1 MKVVIIGA
9 GAAGLMAAVTAA
21 KCGHKVTVI
30 EHENKPGKKIN
41 ITGNGKC
48 NITNSVLTP
57 DKYYGN
63 KDFIDNVIDK
73 FNYKDTLNFFEN
85 IGVYCYEK
93 NGFYYPL
100 SNQANTVTNALY
112 NEALSLGVTIKTN
125 NNVKSITKKADGFIL
140 DIGIELFCD
149 KLIIATGGMA
159 APKTGSD
166 GSGYELAKNLGHNII
181 NPHPALTAL
190 VCDEKLKKAS
200 GVRVKAKVWIKD
212 KNTEDLGEL
221 QITDYGISGIPVFNI
236 SRNVDE
242 GGKVILDFA
251 PDYTYDE
258 VKILLEKILKRR
270 DKMSAL
276 TALNGLFNEKLAAVF
291 LKEMKLQSNVKCTD
305 ITDKITMLCDI
316 IKSFE
321 VTVKR
326 KKGFDFSQVTSGGV
340 NTVEINKDT
349 MESLICTNLYFAGE
363 IIDVDGRCGGYNLQW
378 AWATGYLAG
387 KAAADTQ

>member
-9 GAAGLMAAVTAA
+9 GAAGLMAAITAA
-21 KCGHKVTVI
+21 ECGHKVTVI

-41 ITGNGKC
+41 VTGNGKC
-48 NITNSVLTP
+48 NITNSALTP

-63 KDFIDNVIDK
+63 KDFINNVIER
-73 FNYKDTLNFFEN
+73 FNYKDVLNFFEN
-85 IGVYCYEK
+85 MGVYCYEK

-100 SNQANTVTNALY
+100 SNQAVTITNALY

-125 NNVKSITKKADGFIL
+125 NNVKSVTKKDDGFVL
-140 DIGIELFCD
+140 DIGIDLFCD

-166 GSGYELAKNLGHNII
+166 GSGYELAKALGHTIVK
-181 NPHPALTAL
+181 PCPALTAL

-200 GVRVKAKVWIKD
+200 GVRVKAKVQIKD
-212 KNTEDLGEL
+212 KNIKDLGEL
-221 QITDYGISGIPVFNI
+221 QVTDYGISGIPVFNI
-236 SRNVDE
+236 SRSVNEKENV
-242 GGKVILDFA
+242 IIDFA

-270 DKMSAL
+270 DKMPVL

-291 LKEMKLQSNVKCTD
+291 LKEIKLQSNVKCTD
-305 ITDKITMLCDI
+305 VIDKITMLCDI

-340 NTVEINKDT
+340 NTSEINRDT
-349 MESLICTNLYFAGE
+349 MESLICPNLYFAGE
-363 IIDVDGRCGGYNLQW
+363 IIDVDGRCGGYNLQF
-378 AWATGYLAG
+378 AWSSGYIAG
-387 KAAADTQ
+387 ESISK

>member
-48 NITNSVLTP
+48 NITNSDLTP

-63 KDFIDNVIDK
+63 KDFINNVIDR
-73 FNYKDTLNFFEN
+73 FNYKDTLQFFEN
-85 IGVYCYEK
+85 MGVYCYEK

-100 SNQANTVTNALY
+100 SNQAVTVTNALY

-125 NNVKSITKKADGFIL
+125 NNVKSVTKKADGFVL
-140 DIGIELFCD
+140 DIGIDLFCD

-166 GSGYELAKNLGHNII
+166 GSGYELAKSLGHTIVK
-181 NPHPALTAL
+181 PCPALTAL

-200 GVRVKAKVWIKD
+200 GVRVKARAQIK
-212 KNTEDLGEL
+212 NNNISDLGEL

-236 SRNVDE
+236 SRSVNE
-242 GGKVILDFA
+242 KERVILDFA

-270 DKMSAL
+270 DKMPAL

-291 LKEMKLQSNVKCTD
+291 LKEIKAQSNVKCTD
-305 ITDKITMLCDI
+305 ITDKITMLCDT

-340 NTVEINKDT
+340 NTSEINKDT
-349 MESLICTNLYFAGE
+349 MESLICPNLYFAGE
-363 IIDVDGRCGGYNLQW
+363 IIDVDGRCGGYNLQF
-378 AWATGYLAG
+378 AWSSGYIAG
-387 KAAADTQ
+387 ESISK

>member
-48 NITNSVLTP
+48 NITNSDLTP

-63 KDFIDNVIDK
+63 KDFINNGIDR
-73 FNYKDTLNFFEN
+73 FNYKDTLQFFEN
-85 IGVYCYEK
+85 MGVYFYEK

-100 SNQANTVTNALY
+100 SNQAVTVTNALY

-125 NNVKSITKKADGFIL
+125 NNVKSVTKKANGFVL
-140 DIGIELFCD
+140 DIGIDLFCD

-166 GSGYELAKNLGHNII
+166 GSGYELAKALGHTIVK
-181 NPHPALTAL
+181 PCPALTAL

-200 GVRVKAKVWIKD
+200 GVRVKARVQIK
-212 KNTEDLGEL
+212 NNNISDLGEL

-236 SRNVDE
+236 SRSVNE
-242 GGKVILDFA
+242 KEKVILDFA

-258 VKILLEKILKRR
+258 AKTLLEKILKRR
-270 DKMSAL
+270 DKMPAL

-291 LKEMKLQSNVKCTD
+291 LKEIKAQSNVKCTD

-340 NTVEINKDT
+340 NTSEINKDT
-349 MESLICTNLYFAGE
+349 MESLICSNLYFAGE
-363 IIDVDGRCGGYNLQW
+363 IIDVDGRCGGYNLQF
-378 AWATGYLAG
+378 AWSSGYIAG
-387 KAAADTQ
+387 ESISK

>member
-9 GAAGLMAAVTAA
+9 GAAGLMAAITAA
-21 KCGHKVTVI
+21 ECGHKVTVI

-48 NITNSVLTP
+48 NITNSALTP

-63 KDFIDNVIDK
+63 KDFINNVIDK
-73 FNYKDTLNFFEN
+73 FNYKDTLKFFEN
-85 IGVYCYEK
+85 MGVYCYEK

-100 SNQANTVTNALY
+100 SNQAVTVTNALY

-125 NNVKSITKKADGFIL
+125 NKVKSVTKKDDGFLL
-140 DIGIELFCD
+140 DIGIDLFCD

-166 GSGYELAKNLGHNII
+166 GSGYELAKALGHTIVK
-181 NPHPALTAL
+181 PCPALTAL

-200 GVRVKAKVWIKD
+200 GVRVKAKVQIKD
-212 KNTEDLGEL
+212 KNIKDLGEL

-236 SRNVDE
+236 SRCVNEKENV
-242 GGKVILDFA
+242 IIDFA

-258 VKILLEKILKRR
+258 VKILLKRILKRR
-270 DKMSAL
+270 DKMPVL

-291 LKEMKLQSNVKCTD
+291 LKEIKQQSNVKCTD
-305 ITDKITMLCDI
+305 VIDKITMLCDI

-340 NTVEINKDT
+340 NTSEINKDT
-349 MESLICTNLYFAGE
+349 MESLICSNLYFAGE
-363 IIDVDGRCGGYNLQW
+363 IIDVDGRCGGYNLQF
-378 AWATGYLAG
+378 AWSSGYIAG
-387 KAAADTQ
+387 ESISK

>member
-63 KDFIDNVIDK
+63 KDFINNVIDR
-73 FNYKDTLNFFEN
+73 FNYKDTLQFFEN
-85 IGVYCYEK
+85 MGVYCYEK

-100 SNQANTVTNALY
+100 SNQAVTVTNALY

-125 NNVKSITKKADGFIL
+125 NNVKSVTKKANGFVL
-140 DIGIELFCD
+140 DIGIDLFCD

-166 GSGYELAKNLGHNII
+166 GSGYELAKALGHTIVK
-181 NPHPALTAL
+181 PCPALTAL

-200 GVRVKAKVWIKD
+200 GVRVKARVQIK
-212 KNTEDLGEL
+212 NNNISDLGEL

-236 SRNVDE
+236 SRSVNE
-242 GGKVILDFA
+242 KEKVILDFA

-258 VKILLEKILKRR
+258 AKTLLEKILKRR
-270 DKMSAL
+270 DKMPAL

-291 LKEMKLQSNVKCTD
+291 LKEIKVQSNVKCTD

-316 IKSFE
+316 IKTFE

-340 NTVEINKDT
+340 NTSEINKDT
-349 MESLICTNLYFAGE
+349 MESLICSNLYFAGE
-363 IIDVDGRCGGYNLQW
+363 IIDVDGRCGGYNLQF
-378 AWATGYLAG
+378 AWSSGYIAG
-387 KAAADTQ
+387 ESISK

>member
-9 GAAGLMAAVTAA
+9 GAAGLMAAITAA
-21 KCGHKVTVI
+21 ECGHKVTVI

-41 ITGNGKC
+41 VTGNGKC
-48 NITNSVLTP
+48 NITNSALTP

-63 KDFIDNVIDK
+63 KDFINNVIER
-73 FNYKDTLNFFEN
+73 FNYKDALNFFEN
-85 IGVYCYEK
+85 MGVYCYEK

-100 SNQANTVTNALY
+100 SNQAVTITNALY

-125 NNVKSITKKADGFIL
+125 NNVKSVTKKDDGFVL
-140 DIGIELFCD
+140 DIGIDLFCD

-166 GSGYELAKNLGHNII
+166 GSGYELAKALGHTIVK
-181 NPHPALTAL
+181 PCPALTAL

-200 GVRVKAKVWIKD
+200 GVRVKAKVQIKD
-212 KNTEDLGEL
+212 KNIKDLGEL

-236 SRNVDE
+236 SRSVNEKENV
-242 GGKVILDFA
+242 IIDFA

-270 DKMSAL
+270 DKMPVL

-291 LKEMKLQSNVKCTD
+291 LKEIKLQSNVKCTD
-305 ITDKITMLCDI
+305 VINKITMLCDT

-340 NTVEINKDT
+340 NTSEINKDT
-349 MESLICTNLYFAGE
+349 MESLICPNLYFAGE
-363 IIDVDGRCGGYNLQW
+363 IIDVDGRCGGYNLQF
-378 AWATGYLAG
+378 AWSSGYIAG
-387 KAAADTQ
+387 ESISK

>member
-9 GAAGLMAAVTAA
+9 GAAGLMAAITAA
-21 KCGHKVTVI
+21 ECGHKVTVI

-41 ITGNGKC
+41 VTGNGKC
-48 NITNSVLTP
+48 NITNSALTP

-63 KDFIDNVIDK
+63 KDFINNVIER
-73 FNYKDTLNFFEN
+73 FNYKDVLNFFEN
-85 IGVYCYEK
+85 MGVYCYEK

-100 SNQANTVTNALY
+100 SNQAVTITNALY

-125 NNVKSITKKADGFIL
+125 NNVKSVTKKDDGFVL
-140 DIGIELFCD
+140 DIGIDLFCD
-149 KLIIATGGMA
+149 KLIIATGGMV

-166 GSGYELAKNLGHNII
+166 GSGYELAKALGHTIVK
-181 NPHPALTAL
+181 PCPALTAL

-200 GVRVKAKVWIKD
+200 GVRVKAKVQIKD
-212 KNTEDLGEL
+212 KNIKDLGEL
-221 QITDYGISGIPVFNI
+221 QVTDYGISGIPVFNI
-236 SRNVDE
+236 SRSVNEKENV
-242 GGKVILDFA
+242 IIDFA

-270 DKMSAL
+270 DKMPVL

-291 LKEMKLQSNVKCTD
+291 LKEIKLQSNVKCTD
-305 ITDKITMLCDI
+305 VIDKITMLCDI

-340 NTVEINKDT
+340 NTSEINRDT
-349 MESLICTNLYFAGE
+349 MESLICPNLYFAGE
-363 IIDVDGRCGGYNLQW
+363 IIDVDGRCGGYNLQF
-378 AWATGYLAG
+378 AWSSGYIAG
-387 KAAADTQ
+387 ESISK

>member
-9 GAAGLMAAVTAA
+9 GAAGLMAAITAA
-21 KCGHKVTVI
+21 ECGHKVTVI

-41 ITGNGKC
+41 VTGNGKC
-48 NITNSVLTP
+48 NITNSALTP

-63 KDFIDNVIDK
+63 KDFINNVIER
-73 FNYKDTLNFFEN
+73 FNYKDALNFFEN
-85 IGVYCYEK
+85 MGVYCYEK

-100 SNQANTVTNALY
+100 SNQAVTITNALY

-125 NNVKSITKKADGFIL
+125 NNVKSVTKKDDGFVL
-140 DIGIELFCD
+140 DIGIDLFCD

-166 GSGYELAKNLGHNII
+166 GSGYELAKALGHTIVK
-181 NPHPALTAL
+181 PCPALTAL

-200 GVRVKAKVWIKD
+200 GVRVKAKVQIKD
-212 KNTEDLGEL
+212 KNIKDLGEL
-221 QITDYGISGIPVFNI
+221 QLTDYGISGIPVFNI
-236 SRNVDE
+236 SRSVNEKENV
-242 GGKVILDFA
+242 IIDFA

-270 DKMSAL
+270 DKMPVL

-291 LKEMKLQSNVKCTD
+291 LKEIKLQSNVKCTD
-305 ITDKITMLCDI
+305 VIDKITMLCDI

-340 NTVEINKDT
+340 NTSEINRDT
-349 MESLICTNLYFAGE
+349 MESLICPNLYFAGE
-363 IIDVDGRCGGYNLQW
+363 IIDVDGRCGGYNLQF
-378 AWATGYLAG
+378 AWSSGYIAG
-387 KAAADTQ
+387 ESISK

>member
-363 IIDVDGRCGGYNLQW
+363 IIDVDGRCGGYNLQF
-378 AWATGYLAG
+378 AWSSGYIAG
-387 KAAADTQ
+387 ESISK